1 MLLLPD
7 DFHEHACIT
16 LVLHIYSIRISGLI
30 LKLRSVVAR
39 FFFSAKDLYLRVTT
53 IVHVS
58 VCLEIKI
65 VSSLSLVFVLS
76 ICSI

>member
-30 LKLRSVVAR
+30 LKLSSVLASFFLQRSVLTSYYDRACIGVFGDQNR
-39 FFFSAKDLYLRVTT
+39 LFFVFGFRPIDL
-53 IVHVS
+53 
-58 VCLEIKI
+58 
-65 VSSLSLVFVLS
+65 
-76 ICSI
+76 